1 MDNEE
6 ILKEVKK
13 TILRVAAIRVLHSGD
28 INVIISDKAFKDK
41 AHGLPLTEELKI
53 YKKDYLIEVPDI
65 PLSVRVVCEKRADN
79 THLITA
85 ICEASR
91 IVSFSL

>member
-13 TILRVAAIRVLHSGD
+13 IILRVAAICMLHSGD
-28 INVIISDKAFKDK
+28 IDVIMPDEAFKDR
-41 AHGLPLTEELKI
+41 AYGLSLTEELKI
-53 YKKDYLIEVPDI
+53 YKKDYLIEVPDV

-79 THLITA
+79 THLVTA

-91 IVSFSL
+91 TVSSSL